1 MHKVTKFAIR
11 HLSDKASRFVPKA
24 GVYPKGYAVGGIH
37 CGVKKDGKSLD
48 LAILQNTF
56 GKNASA
62 AGVFTVNKFKA
73 APVQVSKK
81 ILKENWVRVLTH
93 LLLIVEMQMQ
103 LSVLKV

>member
-1 MHKVTKFAIR
+1 MHKVTKFVIR

-37 CGVKKDGKSLD
+37 CGSKRWKSLD

-103 LSVLKV
+103 LLVLKV

>member
-48 LAILQNTF
+48 LASF
-56 GKNASA
+56 
-62 AGVFTVNKFKA
+62 
-73 APVQVSKK
+73 
-81 ILKENWVRVLTH
+81 KENIKRKAGFGYQ
-93 LLLIVEMQMQ
+93 LICY
-103 LSVLKV
+103 